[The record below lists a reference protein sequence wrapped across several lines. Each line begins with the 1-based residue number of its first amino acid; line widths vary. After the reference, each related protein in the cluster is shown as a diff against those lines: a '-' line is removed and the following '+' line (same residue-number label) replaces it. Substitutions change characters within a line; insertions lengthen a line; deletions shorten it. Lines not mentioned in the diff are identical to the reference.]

1 MTTTPLYASRFAG
14 LGYDLVARTVF
25 SPVGGLA
32 RLRAE
37 ALDTAAV
44 APGDRVLELGCGT
57 GGFTRLLVGRGAV
70 VTSVDRAPTMLARAR
85 RRAAGAT
92 FVEHEVA
99 SYPAAPGAFDAAW
112 CAFVLHELSRDA
124 RAATFA
130 GVHAALAPTGR
141 LVIVEHAV
149 PERGVVARLV
159 SRVVHG
165 FEPPTL
171 VSWLRDGLMT
181 ELLEAG
187 FAIAARR
194 TLARGA
200 AVVVV
205 CAPR

>member
-1 MTTTPLYASRFAG
+1 
-14 LGYDLVARTVF
+14 
-25 SPVGGLA
+25 
-32 RLRAE
+32 
-37 ALDTAAV
+37 
-44 APGDRVLELGCGT
+44 
-57 GGFTRLLVGRGAV
+57 V
-70 VTSVDRAPTMLARAR
+70 VTSVDRAPTMLVRAR

-99 SYPAAPGAFDAAW
+99 TYVPVRGGFDVAW

-149 PERGVVARLV
+149 PERGFVAKLV
-159 SRVVHG
+159 SRIVHG

-171 VSWLRDGLMT
+171 VSWLRDGLIT

-187 FAIAARR
+187 FAIVTRR

-205 CAPR
+205 CTPR